1 MSPTFNHN
9 RQAHF
14 RYEIMEKFEAGIEL
28 RGFEVKA
35 IKTGRINL
43 AGAHI
48 IVRGHEVYLINA
60 DVAPYQSKNTPADYD
75 SRRPRRL
82 LLTEKEI
89 TELALVERQKRLT
102 IIPISVYSKG
112 GKIKVEIATARGK
125 KKYDKRETIKKRE
138 TEREVR
144 RTLKNE

>member
-1 MSPTFNHN
+1 MPTFSEN

-35 IKTGRINL
+35 IKTGRVNL

-48 IVRGHEVYLINA
+48 IVRGNEVYLINA
-60 DVAPYQSKNTPADYD
+60 DVAPYQPKNTPPDYD

-89 TELALVERQKRLT
+89 TKLAVVEQQKRLT
-102 IIPISVYSKG
+102 IVPISVYSKG
-112 GKIKVEIATARGK
+112 GKIKVEIAIARGK